1 MALEEVAAPPE
12 TACARSRL
20 SGVVA
25 RLAAAN
31 LLGAAMGFVTGP
43 LLARSLGAAGRGDLQ
58 AVIVPLTVASY
69 ALSLGIT
76 AYAYRT
82 LPRGRRIDE
91 VLPSLGLPLLVVG
104 LITAAFAVPIADAL
118 AGGRETV
125 RTFLIVAF
133 LATPLSLLALLLSSC
148 LAALERWRAVVALT
162 LIPFLVPFVAIVVLF
177 ALGHLTVGG
186 AAAATIAGS
195 LLTLVPAMP
204 LVFSVRRPV
213 FRISLAREG
222 ITFGLKSWLG
232 GLAQMAN
239 ARLDQLLMIT
249 AVPPRQLGLY
259 AVATTI
265 AEGSGLVTGA
275 ISPPLMT
282 RVSSG
287 EIDLMARAVRITVI
301 LTIGLNIV
309 FAVATPA
316 LILVL
321 FGSDFR
327 AAIPIT
333 MVLLVASVPLGAGM
347 VLSTALQADNAPV
360 IPSVAEGIALVITVV
375 GLVTLLPTLQAMGA
389 AIVSVAAYSASFA
402 YQVVVA
408 RRRVGVPASEF
419 LVPCRED
426 FRWARDLVL
435 QAVRRLRTAI

>member
-1 MALEEVAAPPE
+1 M
-12 TACARSRL
+12 
-20 SGVVA
+20 
-25 RLAAAN
+25 
-31 LLGAAMGFVTGP
+31 
-43 LLARSLGAAGRGDLQ
+43 
-58 AVIVPLTVASY
+58 
-69 ALSLGIT
+69 
-76 AYAYRT
+76 
-82 LPRGRRIDE
+82 
-91 VLPSLGLPLLVVG
+91 
-104 LITAAFAVPIADAL
+104 
-118 AGGRETV
+118 
-125 RTFLIVAF
+125 
-133 LATPLSLLALLLSSC
+133 
-148 LAALERWRAVVALT
+148 
-162 LIPFLVPFVAIVVLF
+162 
-177 ALGHLTVGG
+177 
-186 AAAATIAGS
+186 
-195 LLTLVPAMP
+195 
-204 LVFSVRRPV
+204 

-360 IPSVAEGIALVITVV
+360 IPSVAEASRWSS
-375 GLVTLLPTLQAMGA
+375 PWW
-389 AIVSVAAYSASFA
+389 VSSRCCPPS
-402 YQVVVA
+402 
-408 RRRVGVPASEF
+408 RPWGPRS
-419 LVPCRED
+419 
-426 FRWARDLVL
+426 
-435 QAVRRLRTAI
+435 